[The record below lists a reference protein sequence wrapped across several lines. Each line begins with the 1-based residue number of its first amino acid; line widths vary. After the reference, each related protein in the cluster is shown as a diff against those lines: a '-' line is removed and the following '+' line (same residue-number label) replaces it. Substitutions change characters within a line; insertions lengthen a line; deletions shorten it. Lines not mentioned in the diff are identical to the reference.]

1 MMPFIVDIDPY
12 IIDIL
17 IEREKSMQKEIYHR
31 SYLELPLDFPDIP
44 PEPPSNESNEK
55 KDNNNNDDGII
66 IIDM

>member
-31 SYLELPLDFPDIP
+31 SYLELPMNFPEIL
-44 PEPPSNESNEK
+44 PEPPSNEK

>member
-1 MMPFIVDIDPY
+1 MPFVVDIDQY

-17 IEREKSMQKEIYHR
+17 IEREKSKQKEIYNR
-31 SYLELPLDFPDIP
+31 PFLELPLEFPEIP
-44 PEPPSNESNEK
+44 PAPPSNEE